1 MNFTEQNDKSAHDS
15 YDDGDFAMAPR
26 PLRPL
31 RSQTPHNPTWRDGA
45 PTFPR
50 RSKAPLIFFLLIVLI
65 LLSITLF
72 LFEYE
77 RRSKPVI
84 HAQQPQKQQL
94 PTEVESSTPTP
105 PTDPSQAA
113 EQALKG
119 TNAIPQSASP
129 SDPFDIITAIGE
141 ALAKN
146 DFATAELLIGK
157 NALSDESRAQLRKL
171 ASGQQLKLRHPNAV
185 REVGELEINQRL
197 RFALELADR
206 EVGKDRIYFDLKKEQ
221 GVWKIEKMTLPPTV
235 EQSAQPAMMLDAL
248 GITDAFL
255 LATLQQ
261 NFSQAKKFV
270 NAETVSDATIAGL
283 CILFEEGNY
292 KLRPQKPLRAT
303 LQKELLT
310 TFLAYV
316 VAADHTHAAQFG
328 ITLRREKP
336 EAGWMIHELNLDQL
350 LSDYATRVAGGDV
363 HYTPLIKNP
372 NGGDTLVLYF
382 DFDANELTPRT
393 QRQLSIVAT
402 LLKTDERKKINLSGH
417 TDSLGSREYNQSL
430 SGKRAEAVRDFL
442 VQSGVK
448 TAQIITA
455 AKGLSEPRRPNVTE
469 TGQDD
474 PEGRRVNR
482 RTEIYLDF

>member
-1 MNFTEQNDKSAHDS
+1 MNFTEQNEKPAHATHDH
-15 YDDGDFAMAPR
+15 GDFAIQPR
-26 PLRPL
+26 PQ
-31 RSQTPHNPTWRDGA
+31 RSQAPKNPTWRDGA
-45 PTFPR
+45 PSFPR

-65 LLSITLF
+65 LLSVTLF

-84 HAQQPQKQQL
+84 HAQQPQRQGIL
-94 PTEVESSTPTP
+94 ADDGSSKPTP

-113 EQALKG
+113 EEALKN
-119 TNAIPQSASP
+119 TLVIPRQVSP
-129 SDPFDIITAIGE
+129 TEPFDIMTAIGD

-146 DFATAELLIGK
+146 DFATAERLIGE
-157 NALSDESRAQLRKL
+157 NALSDETRARLRHL
-171 ASGQQLKLRHPNAV
+171 ASGQQLKLKHPNAV
-185 REVGELEINQRL
+185 REVGELEINQLL

-206 EVGKDRIYFDLKKEQ
+206 DEGKDRIYFDFKKEQ
-221 GVWKIEKMTLPPTV
+221 GIWKIDKITLPPSV
-235 EQSAQPAMMLDAL
+235 EETAKPAMMLDAL

-261 NFSQAKKFV
+261 NFSKAKQFV
-270 NAETVSDATIAGL
+270 NAATVSDATIAGL

-303 LQKELLT
+303 LQKERLT

-316 VAADHTHAAQFG
+316 VAADNTHAAQFG
-328 ITLRREKP
+328 ITLRRENP
-336 EAGWMIHELNLDQL
+336 EASWIIDELNLDQL
-350 LSDYATRVAGGDV
+350 LSDYANRVAGGDV
-363 HYTPLIKNP
+363 YYTPLIKNP

-393 QRQLSIVAT
+393 QRQLSIVAM
-402 LLKTDERKKINLSGH
+402 LLKSDLKKKINLSGH
-417 TDSLGSREYNQSL
+417 TDSLGSRQYNQSL
-430 SGKRAEAVRDFL
+430 SRKRAETVRDFL
-442 VQSGVK
+442 VESGVNP
-448 TAQIITA
+448 AQIITA

-469 TGQDD
+469 SGQDD